1 MHAGSLHTRCTELS
15 LHLFILL
22 LFLVPAG
29 REAEACSR
37 APTPRT
43 CTIPMRMRT
52 GGPMTERG
60 SRPQSGTHI
69 CIAYTCMCIPTWWP
83 EPAGR
88 RRHAIAYIRLM
99 MPSHVHYAC
108 RPACSHMR
116 STIWYL
122 IDGAKSPDVRTARTP
137 RAPASTTT
145 TTCGHGHGII
155 TIWINLIA
163 SSMIPPLFL
172 VKLLCVRSYYYN
184 IYILHAS

>member
-1 MHAGSLHTRCTELS
+1 MSELIDTNHWFNWHLFVYNSTLHKPADPCSSMHAGSLHTRCTELS

-122 IDGAKSPDVRTARTP
+122 IDGAKSPDVRTAGTP
-137 RAPASTTT
+137 RAPRRRRRVAMAMGSSPY
-145 TTCGHGHGII
+145 G
-155 TIWINLIA
+155 LI
-163 SSMIPPLFL
+163 
-172 VKLLCVRSYYYN
+172 
-184 IYILHAS
+184 